1 MLVCVVGAN
10 IEGDL
15 TRGNDTAD
23 LCRWELKA
31 GEHQLQGG
39 PFQQHPPS
47 SSLSCLLCLRCLL
60 KIKGVRRQR

>member
-47 SSLSCLLCLRCLL
+47 SSLASCACD
-60 KIKGVRRQR
+60 VF